1 MVVKKKHYFVLHS
14 TERWLYL
21 YRENSII
28 INYYNKQ
35 QTTTGLRATLNYN
48 YLMKKIFLCALMS
61 LLCASAAMAADG
73 VRGRV
78 INQKSEPVSYATVVA
93 MVGVEQKGGAT
104 TDEKGEFVM
113 RLADGE
119 YRLVVE
125 FVGYKSHE
133 QTIKVE
139 QGGCNV
145 GDVVLREAA
154 TDIGEVVVK
163 ATMIRRE
170 ADRYVVDVANSDAA
184 IGKDGVELLRQS
196 PGVWVKDD
204 GLSINGTSGTKVYI
218 NERELRMS
226 GEELIS
232 YLRNIKAEDIA
243 KIEIVPQTGADY
255 DANSSGG
262 IIKITLR
269 RRLDN
274 GVMGNVSMN
283 TSHSDLGSDI
293 SPSASIN
300 AHLGRFDLSAS
311 GGYYRSRTEMEFSER
326 TQYFSP
332 DALMSAESDDAAN
345 QTQPWTTISAVA
357 DVNPRH
363 SLGASY
369 SYWNKRDGNT
379 TLSTTQYAA
388 SSYMRL
394 SESEYRGSDDKDS
407 HSALFNYIFKSD
419 TLGSTLKF
427 IADYTARDGE
437 ARVDKQTLITEQGT
451 PMDSLYYDR
460 TGSSF
465 RVATAQLARE
475 RIFSPKFNLKYGAKY
490 TYNQINSDATYRY
503 LLGQEWVPSIVDDYD
518 VSYTENIAAA
528 YAVASMRFGRLS
540 AVMGLRGEY
549 TNAEGKS
556 GNVSQNYFSLFPNA
570 NVSYA
575 IDKMGKHSL
584 VAQYSRTI
592 SRPSFWHLTPNRIQI
607 SDYTYQTGNPLLDPS
622 YNNTFSLTGVM
633 NYKYSVTFVA
643 SIQRDAIQ
651 QMIVSDPIDNR
662 MMNLTV
668 ENLPK
673 FNTYI
678 LNVSLPF
685 TLTKWWDWDIN
696 ASGLLWEQQ
705 LTSGAPITHQWVAQ
719 CNTMMNF
726 KLPKKFFIDLSYSAM
741 TDVKV
746 SNATLKANHNLSAT
760 LKKRIKDAWT
770 LSCELVNIISPAQ
783 NLIFEQDGFERMIT
797 NRQFENDFRV
807 RFAAS
812 WNFKSGKQFNAKKVE
827 SGSQGEESR
836 M

>member
-1 MVVKKKHYFVLHS
+1 MKKFFLFVLMCLVS
-14 TERWLYL
+14 T
-21 YRENSII
+21 
-28 INYYNKQ
+28 
-35 QTTTGLRATLNYN
+35 
-48 YLMKKIFLCALMS
+48 
-61 LLCASAAMAADG
+61 SAVMAAEG

-93 MVGVEQKGGAT
+93 MVGDWQHAGAI
-104 TDEKGEFVM
+104 TDDKGEFLL

-125 FVGYKSHE
+125 FVGYKSYE
-133 QTIKVE
+133 QKIKVE

-145 GDVVLREAA
+145 GDVVLQEAA
-154 TDIGEVVVK
+154 TDIDEVVVK

-232 YLRNIKAEDIA
+232 YLRNIKADDIA

-269 RRLDN
+269 RRLEN

-300 AHLGRFDLSAS
+300 AHIGRFDLSAS
-311 GGYYRSRTEMEFSER
+311 GGYYRSRTEMESSER

-332 DALMSAESDDAAN
+332 DALMSAESNDVTD

-357 DVNPRH
+357 EVNPRH

-379 TLSTTQYAA
+379 TLSTTQYSA

-437 ARVDKQTLITEQGT
+437 ARVDKQTLITEQGI
-451 PMDSLYYDR
+451 PLDSLYYDR

-475 RIFSPKFNLKYGAKY
+475 RILSPKFNLKYGAKY
-490 TYNQINSDATYRY
+490 TYNEINSDATYRY
-503 LLGQEWVPSIVDDYD
+503 QLGQEWVPSIVDDYD

-540 AVMGLRGEY
+540 AVVGLRGEY
-549 TNAEGKS
+549 TKAEGKG
-556 GNVSQNYFSLFPNA
+556 GNVSQDYFSLFPNA
-570 NVSYA
+570 NLSYA
-575 IDKMGKHSL
+575 LDKMGKHSL

-592 SRPSFWHLTPNRIQI
+592 SRPSFWNLTPNRIQI

-622 YNNTFSLTGVM
+622 YNNTFSLTGVV
-633 NYKYSVTFVA
+633 NYKYSVTLVA

-673 FNTYI
+673 LNTYI
-678 LNVSLPF
+678 LKVSLPF
-685 TLTKWWDWDIN
+685 TLTKWWDWNIN

-705 LTSGAPITHQWVAQ
+705 LTSSAPISHQWVAQ
-719 CNTMMNF
+719 CNTMMTF
-726 KLPKKFFIDLSYSAM
+726 KLPKKFFIDLSYFAM
-741 TDVKV
+741 SDVKV

-760 LKKRIKDAWT
+760 LKKRIKESWT
-770 LSCELVNIISPAQ
+770 LSCEFVNIVSPMQ
-783 NLIFEQDGFERMIT
+783 DMVFEQDGFERMMKA
-797 NRQFENDFRV
+797 RQFGNDFRV

-827 SGSQGEESR
+827 SGSQEESSR

>member
-1 MVVKKKHYFVLHS
+1 
-14 TERWLYL
+14 
-21 YRENSII
+21 
-28 INYYNKQ
+28 
-35 QTTTGLRATLNYN
+35 
-48 YLMKKIFLCALMS
+48 MKKIFLCALMS

-93 MVGVEQKGGAT
+93 MVGDWQHSGVI

-113 RLADGE
+113 QLTDGE

-332 DALMSAESDDAAN
+332 DALMSAESDDTTN

-357 DVNPRH
+357 EVNPRH

-369 SYWNKRDGNT
+369 SYWNKGDGNT

-388 SSYMRL
+388 SLYERL

-490 TYNQINSDATYRY
+490 TYNEINSDATYRY

-556 GNVSQNYFSLFPNA
+556 GNVSQNYFSIFPNA

-696 ASGLLWEQQ
+696 ASGLFWEQQ

-760 LKKRIKDAWT
+760 LKKRIKEEWT

-812 WNFKSGKQFNAKKVE
+812 WNFKSGKQFKAKSVE

>member
-1 MVVKKKHYFVLHS
+1 
-14 TERWLYL
+14 
-21 YRENSII
+21 
-28 INYYNKQ
+28 
-35 QTTTGLRATLNYN
+35 
-48 YLMKKIFLCALMS
+48 MKKLFLLAMVCMMHI
-61 LLCASAAMAADG
+61 SAAMAADG

-93 MVGVEQKGGAT
+93 MVGDWQHSGVI

-311 GGYYRSRTEMEFSER
+311 GGYYRSRTGMEFSER

-332 DALMSAESDDAAN
+332 DALMSAESDDETN

-357 DVNPRH
+357 EVNPRH

-379 TLSTTQYAA
+379 TLSTTQYSA

-394 SESEYRGSDDKDS
+394 SESEYCGSDDKDS

-540 AVMGLRGEY
+540 TVMGLRGEY
-549 TNAEGKS
+549 TNTEGKS

-570 NVSYA
+570 NISYA
-575 IDKMGKHSL
+575 LDKMGKHSL

-592 SRPSFWHLTPNRIQI
+592 SRPSFWNLTPNRIQI

-622 YNNTFSLTGVM
+622 YNNTFSLTGVV

-696 ASGLLWEQQ
+696 ASGLFWEQQ

-726 KLPKKFFIDLSYSAM
+726 KLPKKFFIDLTYSAM

-760 LKKRIKDAWT
+760 LKKRIKESWT

-783 NLIFEQDGFERMIT
+783 NLIFDQDGFERMIT
-797 NRQFENDFRV
+797 NRQFGNDFRV